1 MAKKRLVLLLNAIFS
16 RPDSLLLEPFQVLV
30 RARRTRVGSD
40 APFTLAGPFP
50 PLEQTVVAM
59 ETILHCDSVEEE
71 EGGGGCDVT
80 WSRAAFPAQSCWRTL
95 ASHTIKGIVP
105 HLYSF
110 PVSSQ
115 EPEPVCASFA
125 PPLASLT
132 PNNQSRSQKPSPH
145 PNYF

>member
-1 MAKKRLVLLLNAIFS
+1 MAKKRLVLLNAIFS

-71 EGGGGCDVT
+71 EGGGGGAT
-80 WSRAAFPAQSCWRTL
+80 
-95 ASHTIKGIVP
+95 SHGHVQR
-105 HLYSF
+105 F
-110 PVSSQ
+110 Q
-115 EPEPVCASFA
+115 
-125 PPLASLT
+125 
-132 PNNQSRSQKPSPH
+132 RSH
-145 PNYF
+145 AGEH